1 MKADMISS
9 FPGPI
14 ASGEVTEEHTKRA
27 ADYYDKGIAAVDA
40 KRLRDA
46 KNLFSQAAKIDPQ
59 PKYEAGVEFVRGLL
73 YREKGQLSEA
83 LEQMKRAFKLDRRS
97 SIRDTALEIQDELSK
112 GKKKGGLG
120 GLFGR

>member
-1 MKADMISS
+1 M
-9 FPGPI
+9 
-14 ASGEVTEEHTKRA
+14 EEAARRA
-27 ADYYDKGIAAVDA
+27 ADYYDKGVVAIDQ

-46 KNLFSQAAKIDPQ
+46 RNLISQAAKLDPQ

-73 YREKGQLSEA
+73 YREKGMLSEA

-97 SIRDTALEIQDELSK
+97 SIRDTALEIQDEMSK
-112 GKKKGGLG
+112 GKKKGFG